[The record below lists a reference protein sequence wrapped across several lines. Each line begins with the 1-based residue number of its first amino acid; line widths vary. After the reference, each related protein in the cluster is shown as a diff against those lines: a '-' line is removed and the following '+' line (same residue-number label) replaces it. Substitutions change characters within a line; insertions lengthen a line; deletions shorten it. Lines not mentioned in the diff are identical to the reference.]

1 MIGDVLDTD
10 LRPMSLPDGFKT
22 VNEDKTY
29 TTTEAYREAERIF
42 EEKGNTT
49 NLEDEVLSNFH
60 DMLWACDDKF
70 INLFDIHVF
79 PDVDDET
86 EIVDNRTDFDLFED
100 DEPVIILVPKLKC
113 RFKYMGISCRG
124 YEFSNGY
131 SISCEFDED
140 NTFKGSECVKRLV
153 QFMDPAG
160 DCDKFI
166 ERHNNKNN
174 L

>member
-1 MIGDVLDTD
+1 
-10 LRPMSLPDGFKT
+10 
-22 VNEDKTY
+22 
-29 TTTEAYREAERIF
+29 
-42 EEKGNTT
+42 
-49 NLEDEVLSNFH
+49 
-60 DMLWACDDKF
+60 
-70 INLFDIHVF
+70 
-79 PDVDDET
+79 
-86 EIVDNRTDFDLFED
+86 
-100 DEPVIILVPKLKC
+100 
-113 RFKYMGISCRG
+113 MGISCRG

-140 NTFKGSECVKRLV
+140 NTFKGSECVKRLM